1 MKKIIIFIL
10 FFIFLCIGCTTTRVL
25 RNSIR
30 SMYKQYQFDSIC
42 QVERLPNDL
51 DKWHGNFLY
60 DYETNKKIAQYI
72 FIKNIDR
79 KNEIIYTITVN
90 DNDSVYYFAKR
101 IVEKI
106 QK

>member
-10 FFIFLCIGCTTTRVL
+10 FFIFLGIGCTTTRVM
-25 RNSIR
+25 RNSIK
-30 SMYKQYQFDSIC
+30 SMYIQYQFDSIC